1 MACKTRLSYKKKEA
15 SEKDSGGIYIILN
28 SISNLFIF
36 KHSGM
41 QKGIS
46 TTSPEFQLAISS
58 ASSLP
63 VTANTS
69 IAFSSPEILSFLNIS
84 DPVSASA
91 YSLSSSTAIAAL
103 DPVSTIGSSSSSSSS
118 SNASSHFTSDLA
130 GNIILV

>member
-36 KHSGM
+36 KHSEGV
-41 QKGIS
+41 S

-69 IAFSSPEILSFLNIS
+69 IAFSSPEIPSFLNIS

-91 YSLSSSTAIAAL
+91 YSLSSSTSIASL
-103 DPVSTIGSSSSSSSS
+103 DPVSTIGSSSSSSSSSS
-118 SNASSHFTSDLA
+118 SNASSHFTSDLV